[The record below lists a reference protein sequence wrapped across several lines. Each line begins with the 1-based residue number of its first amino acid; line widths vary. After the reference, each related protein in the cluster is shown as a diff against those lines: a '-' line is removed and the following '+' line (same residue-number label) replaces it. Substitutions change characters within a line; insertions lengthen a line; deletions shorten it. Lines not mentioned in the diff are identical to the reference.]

1 MLDVVPVL
9 NYDMISACAGDAS
22 RFASD
27 SNWDMGISKILYAL
41 YTELYCTIFCY
52 NSKLHYE
59 YQSWS
64 VWCNR
69 WSGIVT

>member
-41 YTELYCTIFCY
+41 YTYTVTLCY
-52 NSKLHYE
+52 NSRFSA
-59 YQSWS
+59 QFSFP
-64 VWCNR
+64 
-69 WSGIVT
+69 